1 LDVGCGQNNAVKDYR
16 KRGGEGTGIDV
27 YDFGGA
33 DRIVQDTSKL
43 DYPDGAFDTISFI
56 ACLNHIPNRAD
67 ALKEAFRLL
76 SPGGRVVI
84 TMIPP
89 RLSAVWHLLIRPWD
103 EDQTDRGM
111 KEGEVCGLTPDEI
124 ADCLSEAVLS
134 SKHTAGLFLASIICS
149 LRPKNRIRARQL
161 QAVRF
166 LLRTSRSCA
175 IVAAQDGGKRK
186 DSVPFRSVIC
196 PSDGRQEL
204 QDRNEAAHS

>member
-1 LDVGCGQNNAVKDYR
+1 MINQIISWLERQRRTAVLRHVQGRYLDVGCGQNNAVKDYR

-124 ADCLSEAVLS
+124 CGLLERSGFVVETHSRFVFGLNNLFVATQKPNQGAA
-134 SKHTAGLFLASIICS
+134 TASGAL
-149 LRPKNRIRARQL
+149 P
-161 QAVRF
+161 
-166 LLRTSRSCA
+166 
-175 IVAAQDGGKRK
+175 VA
-186 DSVPFRSVIC
+186 
-196 PSDGRQEL
+196 
-204 QDRNEAAHS
+204 H